1 MARQTPVNE
10 FALYQPSTNFR
21 VTWSLWWLL
30 PCLSASWYSL
40 SENLEKRGKE
50 KGNRGLQ
57 WWDWRMFMGL
67 AFEDMNSPRVSL
79 GLQWS
84 MQSWHHPLCARMP
97 SWRLAVSILPQRLAP
112 GLYQFFFI
120 ILNSNAGHVGMLRNL
135 WKQLILF
142 MAFKNQKK
150 MLKNDLKGTCS
161 LLFWDPPTPVPFHLW
176 YSLSY
181 LSYGLS
187 PTWKFSELH
196 VGVQGPFLGLNPTF
210 GAQFQKGCLN
220 NLLQQRNGWA
230 GFYPVW

>member
-1 MARQTPVNE
+1 MGGNVSFSRFFSSYWKRDLKDSLFQCTGFLVKQHQLFPILVIAVNGKTNSSE
-10 FALYQPSTNFR
+10 WVCSLPSTNFR
-21 VTWSLWWLL
+21 VTWSLGWLL
-30 PCLSASWYSL
+30 PCLSASWYSIR
-40 SENLEKRGKE
+40 ENLEKRGKE

-97 SWRLAVSILPQRLAP
+97 SWRLAVSIHPQRLVP
-112 GLYQFFFI
+112 GLYQFLI

-150 MLKNDLKGTCS
+150 MLKK
-161 LLFWDPPTPVPFHLW
+161 
-176 YSLSY
+176 LS
-181 LSYGLS
+181 
-187 PTWKFSELH
+187 ER
-196 VGVQGPFLGLNPTF
+196 
-210 GAQFQKGCLN
+210 
-220 NLLQQRNGWA
+220 NL
-230 GFYPVW
+230 